1 LSFDLPFPNRVAAG
15 RALGHRLRDL
25 KAQQPVVLA
34 LPNGGVVV
42 AAEVAR
48 SLTSPLDVI
57 GVRKLRTPGE
67 PELALGAVAEDEV
80 QVLNRVLVEE
90 AGLPPEDLERLAA
103 VARTRLDDQLE
114 RYRAVRPAV
123 PLQGR
128 TVVLVDDGLTTG
140 SSAAAAARVAA
151 ARGAARVV
159 VAVPVS
165 SREAAASLGR
175 QVDAVVC
182 LMTPPLILALD
193 EWYEDFPEVP
203 DEDVIALLARA
214 ADS

>member
-15 RALGHRLRDL
+15 RALGHRLHDL

-80 QVLNRVLVEE
+80 QVLNQVLVEE
-90 AGLPPEDLERLAA
+90 AGLSTDDLAQLTAAARAALGEQLGRYRTVPYGACGSPQPEESTALRVVDPA
-103 VARTRLDDQLE
+103 VARITGPTGMAAMVPCPVGRAALRELDRPVHSE
-114 RYRAVRPAV
+114 R
-123 PLQGR
+123 G
-128 TVVLVDDGLTTG
+128 G
-140 SSAAAAARVAA
+140 VA
-151 ARGAARVV
+151 
-159 VAVPVS
+159 PVS
-165 SREAAASLGR
+165 
-175 QVDAVVC
+175 
-182 LMTPPLILALD
+182 
-193 EWYEDFPEVP
+193 
-203 DEDVIALLARA
+203 ARR
-214 ADS
+214 

>member
-1 LSFDLPFPNRVAAG
+1 VAAG
-15 RALGHRLRDL
+15 RALGQRLHDL

-34 LPNGGVVV
+34 LPNGGVVIG
-42 AAEVAR
+42 AEVAQ
-48 SLTSPLDVI
+48 SLASPLDVI

-67 PELALGAVAEDEV
+67 PELALGAVAEDGI
-80 QVLNRVLVEE
+80 QVVNQLLIEE
-90 AGLPPEDLERLAA
+90 AGLSTDDLEQLAA
-103 VARTRLDDQLE
+103 AARAGLCDQLG

-128 TVVLVDDGLTTG
+128 TAVLVDDGLTTG

-151 ARGAARVV
+151 GRGAARVV

-165 SREAAASLGR
+165 SREAATSLAG

-182 LMTPPLILALD
+182 LATPPLLLALD
-193 EWYEDFPEVP
+193 EWYEDFAEVP
-203 DEDVIALLARA
+203 DQDVIALLSHATDR
-214 ADS
+214 